1 MFIFLLGLISI
12 AGAAANPLTA
22 RSVCANPPRG
32 DDKIRKAFFEGHNK
46 IRQELA
52 TGLMDDDGGALTG
65 STSLFMLSYN
75 CELEIQAL
83 VASSA
88 CESESNTPG
97 DVEGKSVNYGI
108 ARGNIAAPSDDQAV
122 DDIKEILEKWK
133 ETRYNVNFD
142 KTTVIYESEDAAPF
156 ARIVY
161 NKSIS
166 LGCAVFQCGPK
177 RTAYACAYSASPV
190 FGKPLYW
197 PSTKGAGCTKD
208 TECRKAIPG
217 KSTTC
222 DTNLNLCF
230 ANLLTLDDD
239 TSTTATT
246 ESETTVES
254 TSAETSTAA
263 QTSQSTA
270 ATETSQSTAAAQTSP
285 STAAAQT
292 SQSTAAAQT
301 SPSTAAAQTSQSTAT
316 AAVTTPAG
324 ASGVMTEELRQMVVD
339 THNTDRSLVAQG
351 AVRNGKPGNAN
362 LGPAIDM
369 LRMRYDTA
377 LETEAQAYANTCAL
391 TKSDVSTRPDSGENT
406 HVIQSSTVTV
416 SDALTK
422 SMQTWWNQ
430 ILSNGVNAKLR
441 YTATLDAKSNAPLG
455 FTQMAWAATYK
466 VGCGVSRCSSSTFV
480 VCRYNPR
487 GNIIGQYIYN
497 VGANCRTCMTSCTE
511 ALCATPA

>member
-1 MFIFLLGLISI
+1 MFIFVLGLVSI

-22 RSVCANPPRG
+22 RSVCSNPPRP
-32 DDKIRKAFFEGHNK
+32 DDKIRKAFLEGHNK

-52 TGLMDDDGGALTG
+52 TGPMDDDGGALPG

-88 CESESNTPG
+88 CESESNTPS
-97 DVEGKSVNYGI
+97 DIEGKSINYGI
-108 ARGNIAAPSDDQAV
+108 TRGNIDAPSDDQAV
-122 DDIKEILEKWK
+122 DDIEKLLEKWK

-166 LGCAVFQCGPK
+166 LGCAVFQCVPK

-197 PSTKGAGCTKD
+197 PSTKGAGCTKH

-217 KSTTC
+217 KATKC
-222 DTNLNLCF
+222 DATLNLCST
-230 ANLLTLDDD
+230 NLLTLDDD

-270 ATETSQSTAAAQTSP
+270 AVQTSQ

-292 SQSTAAAQT
+292 SQSTAA
-301 SPSTAAAQTSQSTAT
+301 

-377 LETEAQAYANTCAL
+377 LETEAQAYADTCAL
-391 TKSDVSTRPDSGENT
+391 KKSEVSTRPDSGENT

-430 ILSNGVNAKLR
+430 ILSNGVNAKLH
-441 YTATLDAKSNAPLG
+441 YTATLDTKSNAPLG